1 MPPPRLLPPSLRFEA
16 LDALRGL
23 AVVWMTIY
31 HFCFDLN
38 HFGYLQQNFL
48 ADPFWTLQRTAIVS
62 LFLFCAGMGQAAAQM
77 QTRGPAPFWRR
88 WAQIAGCALLV
99 SAASWVMFP
108 ASFIYFG
115 VLHAIAAML
124 LIVQALGRWG
134 QRHALGLAVLAT
146 ALLLL
151 PLAAPALLAPS
162 GLQELFDSRALN
174 WLGWISRKPFTED
187 YVPLLPWAGVM
198 VWGLLVG
205 QLVLRNPPGWLEAP
219 VPGAGRPLVWLGRRS
234 LGWYMLHQPVLIG
247 LLASAGWLTR
257 P

>member
-1 MPPPRLLPPSLRFEA
+1 MPTPRPLSPPFRFEA

-23 AVVWMTIY
+23 AVVWMTVY

-38 HFGYLQQNFL
+38 HFGYLRQDFL
-48 ADPFWTLQRTAIVS
+48 GDAFWTSQRTAIVS
-62 LFLFCAGMGQAAAQM
+62 LFLFCVGMGQAAAQL
-77 QTRGPAPFWRR
+77 QARGASQFWRR

-99 SAASWVMFP
+99 SAASWLMFP

-115 VLHAIAAML
+115 VLHAIAVML
-124 LIVQALGRWG
+124 LLGQPLGRWG
-134 QRHALGLAVLAT
+134 QKQPLRLAVLAT

-151 PLAAPALLAPS
+151 PLAAPLMLGVS
-162 GLQELFDSRALN
+162 GLQEIFNSRALN

-198 VWGLLVG
+198 VWGMMAG
-205 QLVLRNPPGWLEAP
+205 QLVLRRPPGWLKGA
-219 VPGAGRPLVWLGRRS
+219 VPGAGRPLVWLGRHS

-247 LLASAGWLTR
+247 LLAATSGLIR